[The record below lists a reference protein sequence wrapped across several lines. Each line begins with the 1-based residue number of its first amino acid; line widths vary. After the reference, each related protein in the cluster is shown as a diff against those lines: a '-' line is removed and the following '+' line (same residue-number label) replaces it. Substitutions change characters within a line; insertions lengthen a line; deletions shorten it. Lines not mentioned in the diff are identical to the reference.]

1 MRKFETLDGVAAP
14 WDAANTDTD
23 QIIPARYIWRARAD
37 GYGHLLFH
45 DLRTT
50 PEGTPREGTPR
61 AGFVL
66 DRPEYKGAAIL
77 VADRNFG
84 CGSSREAA
92 VWTLMDAGFGVV
104 VAPSFGD
111 IFRNNCLKQGL
122 LPVALPEARCAE
134 LRAALARNP
143 GARLVVDLERQTVTG
158 PVGVNDGYG
167 VDHFEI
173 DAFRRMLLLAGQDDI
188 AFTRGHDAAI
198 ARFEEGYARDMPW
211 L

>member
-1 MRKFETLDGVAAP
+1 MKAFATLDAVAVP

-23 QIIPARYIWRARAD
+23 QIIPARFIWRARAD

-50 PEGTPREGTPR
+50 PQGAARQ
-61 AGFVL
+61 GFVL
-66 DRPEYKGAAIL
+66 DKPAYQGAAIL
-77 VADRNFG
+77 VADANFG

-92 VWTLMDAGFGVV
+92 VWTLMDAGFGVI

-111 IFRNNCLKQGL
+111 IFRNNCLKQGV
-122 LPVALPEARCAE
+122 LPVELPEARCAE

-143 GARLVVDLERQTVTG
+143 GARLVVDLEKQTLTG

-167 VDHFEI
+167 VDSFPI
-173 DAFRRMLLLAGQDDI
+173 DPFRKMLLLAGQDDI
-188 AFTRGHDAAI
+188 GFTLGHEDAI
-198 ARFEEGYARDMPW
+198 AAFEREYGARMPW
-211 L
+211 V